1 MQQYAELIH
10 VLNDLI
16 RINTDRIGELKKRI
30 NDLGNN
36 SEIVPLFKRLMKE
49 SVEFK
54 EQLID
59 EAQKKGGAVITNVVG
74 NSGIYDAWKEL
85 KGWLQQKNDLSILEM
100 VQFDIKA
107 ALMVYKEAVF
117 VVENIPADTLDL
129 IATQKAHLRED
140 WAKIETE
147 LILNNS
153 RTNFI

>member
-54 EQLID
+54 EQLIH

-85 KGWLQQKNDLSILEM
+85 KSWLQQKNDLSILEM

-117 VVENIPADTLDL
+117 VVANIPADTLDL

-147 LILNNS
+147 LILNNP

>member
-1 MQQYAELIH
+1 
-10 VLNDLI
+10 
-16 RINTDRIGELKKRI
+16 
-30 NDLGNN
+30 
-36 SEIVPLFKRLMKE
+36 
-49 SVEFK
+49 
-54 EQLID
+54 
-59 EAQKKGGAVITNVVG
+59 
-74 NSGIYDAWKEL
+74 
-85 KGWLQQKNDLSILEM
+85 M

-117 VVENIPADTLDL
+117 VVANIPADTLDL

>member
-54 EQLID
+54 EQLIH

-117 VVENIPADTLDL
+117 VVANIPADTLDL

-147 LILNNS
+147 LILNNP